1 MNDIKV
7 FSNEVFGNVRATLI
21 EGKVWFVGKDI
32 VEALDYKRTSYS
44 DTIKRYCDEEDCIFL
59 DSKTQ
64 PQNGV
69 EFDYKELGQRGG
81 YLINQYG
88 VIDLV
93 LQSQL
98 PQAKQ
103 FKRWITHEVIP
114 SILETGSYSVNRKP
128 DSYMITDPV
137 ERAKRWIEE
146 TEEHQRQLA
155 EKQAIINQ
163 QKPLVDYA
171 EAMNNS
177 TNEDMTI
184 AQFARYTKLGKKE
197 LFKFFRDNK
206 VLFYDNGVNVPYQ
219 KYIDKGYFKVITKVS
234 QLPDGRYYNYE
245 QTLITSKGRERVL
258 NFYPQLK
265 R

>member
-1 MNDIKV
+1 MNDIKL

-21 EGKVWFVGKDI
+21 DNKVWFVGKD
-32 VEALDYKRTSYS
+32 VAEALGYKDTKDAINTHCKKDGVAIYHLIDSLGRTQQAKY
-44 DTIKRYCDEEDCIFL
+44 
-59 DSKTQ
+59 
-64 PQNGV
+64 
-69 EFDYKELGQRGG
+69 
-81 YLINQYG
+81 INQRN
-88 VIDLV
+88 VIRLIMR
-93 LQSQL
+93 SKL
-98 PQAKQ
+98 PQAEEFQ
-103 FKRWITHEVIP
+103 DWVEEEIIP
-114 SILETGSYSVNRKP
+114 SVLETGSYSITKK
-128 DSYMITDPV
+128 DSYMIDDPI

-146 TEEHQRQLA
+146 TEEHQRQLE
-155 EKQAIINQ
+155 EKQAIINK
-163 QKPLVDYA
+163 QKPLVEYA

-197 LFKFFRDNK
+197 LFQFFRDNK

-234 QLPDGRYYNYE
+234 QHQDGRYYNYE

-258 NFYPQLK
+258 KFYPQLK